1 MYLMKKAKEKRR
13 GKRAVWIII
22 IGIVIVIWAFLP
34 PGLGKMPLFYDD
46 SGNVIPDSITEKT
59 YIDVNGTQIGMIITG
74 KKKLKPVLLFL
85 GGGPGIPEYLLE
97 YLYPSKLADE
107 FVVCYLEYRGT
118 SISYHPKV
126 DVNTLTTEC
135 YLSDVAAVTEYLR
148 KRFSREKVYLM
159 GHSFGTFIGIQA
171 AYEHPE
177 FYHAYIAMAQ
187 IVNQPESEIIAY
199 EYMLGQYRQM
209 GNLKMVSEFEKYPI
223 ASSDSAYKEY
233 CRSSLR
239 DNAMHALGVGTMRT
253 MNSVITGIFLPSLR
267 CQAYTPLE
275 RINIWRGKKFV
286 SASPVGAESMRFN
299 AYDKVM
305 SLEIPIYFFGG
316 SYDYTCCYTLQKKY
330 SDMLEAPMKGFYTFE
345 NSAHSPLWEE
355 PGRAVQILVQDV
367 LKGKNELS
375 DDFRGNSIYP
385 GMGK

>member
-1 MYLMKKAKEKRR
+1 MYLMKKAKKRRR

-22 IGIVIVIWAFLP
+22 LGIAMIFWAFLP
-34 PGLGKMPLFYDD
+34 PSPGKLPLFYDD

-59 YIDVNGTQIGMIITG
+59 YIDVDGTQIGMLITG
-74 KKKLKPVLLFL
+74 KNRSNPILLFL

-118 SISYHPKV
+118 SISYHPQL
-126 DVNTLTTEC
+126 DAGTLTTEC

-148 KRFSREKVYLM
+148 KRFSQEKIYLL

-199 EYMLGQYRQM
+199 DYMLDHYRQV
-209 GNLKMVSEFEKYPI
+209 GNLKMVRDFEKYPI
-223 ASSDSAYKEY
+223 ASSDSVYKEY
-233 CRSSLR
+233 CKSSLR
-239 DNAMHALGVGTMRT
+239 DNAMHALGVGTTHT
-253 MNSVITGIFLPSLR
+253 MDSVITGIFLPSLR
-267 CQAYTPLE
+267 CKAYTPME
-275 RINIWRGKKFV
+275 RINIWRGKKLV

-299 AYDKVM
+299 AYDKVPF
-305 SLEIPIYFFGG
+305 LEIPIYFFGG
-316 SYDYTCCYTLQKKY
+316 SYDYTCCYDLQKEY
-330 SDMLEAPMKGFYTFE
+330 FTMIEAPMKGFYTFE

-355 PGRAVQILVQDV
+355 SEHAIQILIQDI

-375 DDFRGNSIYP
+375 DENSNRRLMANYT
-385 GMGK
+385 